1 MIKKLNRLDVANKLK
16 SLNMLVFTPREFQ
29 DIFAV
34 SKNTASVFLSNNIN
48 SNLFV
53 KLRNGFYILKDT
65 RPSLSLIA
73 NRLYRPSYIS
83 LESALSFYE
92 IIPET
97 VYGITSVS
105 TKATREFASEIGI
118 FSYQKIKKEAFI
130 GYQLKN
136 VHGENI
142 FIADAEK
149 ALADYLYFVDL
160 KKVSLN
166 DRLYLKNINK
176 KKLMGYI
183 SVFNRKSLKKL
194 IDQIYVE
201 YQKPRKIY

>member
-1 MIKKLNRLDVANKLK
+1 MANKLK
-16 SLNMLVFTPREFQ
+16 SLNISVFSPREFQ

-53 KLRNGFYILKDT
+53 KLRNGFYILKDA
-65 RPSLSLIA
+65 RPSLYVIA

-83 LESALSFYE
+83 LESALSFYK

-105 TKATREFASEIGI
+105 TKATREFESEIGI
-118 FSYQKIKKEAFI
+118 FSYQKIKREAFI
-130 GYQLKN
+130 GYELKDI
-136 VHGENI
+136 HGEKI

-160 KKVSLN
+160 KKVILN

-176 KKLMGYI
+176 KKLMVYI

>member
-1 MIKKLNRLDVANKLK
+1 MANKLK
-16 SLNMLVFTPREFQ
+16 SLNMSVFTPREFQ

-65 RPSLSLIA
+65 CPSLSLIA

>member
-1 MIKKLNRLDVANKLK
+1 
-16 SLNMLVFTPREFQ
+16 MLVFTPREFQ

-65 RPSLSLIA
+65 RPSLNLIA

-83 LESALSFYE
+83 LESALSFYK

-105 TKATREFASEIGI
+105 TKATREFKSEIGI

-130 GYQLKN
+130 GYELKG

-160 KKVSLN
+160 KKVVLN

-176 KKLMGYI
+176 KKLMVYI
-183 SVFNRKSLKKL
+183 SAFNRKSLKKL

>member
-16 SLNMLVFTPREFQ
+16 SLNISVFSPREFQ

-53 KLRNGFYILKDT
+53 KLRNGFYILKDA
-65 RPSLSLIA
+65 RPSLYVIA

-83 LESALSFYE
+83 LESALSFYK

-105 TKATREFASEIGI
+105 TKATREFESEIGI
-118 FSYQKIKKEAFI
+118 FSYQKIKREAFI
-130 GYQLKN
+130 GYELKDI
-136 VHGENI
+136 HGEKI

-160 KKVSLN
+160 KKVILN

-176 KKLMGYI
+176 KKLMVYI

>member
-1 MIKKLNRLDVANKLK
+1 MIKKLNRLNVANKLK
-16 SLNMLVFTPREFQ
+16 SLDMPVFSPREFQ
-29 DIFAV
+29 DVFGVA
-34 SKNTASVFLSNNIN
+34 KNTASVFLSNNIK

-53 KLRNGFYILKDT
+53 KLRNGFYMLRDS
-65 RPSLSLIA
+65 RPSLSVIA

-83 LESALSFYE
+83 LESALSFYG

-97 VYGITSVS
+97 VYSVTSVS
-105 TKATREFASEIGI
+105 TKATREFVSEIGA
-118 FSYQKIKKEAFI
+118 FSYQKIKREAFI
-130 GYQLKN
+130 GYELKDIR
-136 VHGENI
+136 GEKI
-142 FIADAEK
+142 FMADAEK

-160 KKVSLN
+160 KKVVLN

-176 KKLMGYI
+176 KKLMAYAPT
-183 SVFNRKSLKKL
+183 FNRASLNKL

>member
-1 MIKKLNRLDVANKLK
+1 MANKLK

-53 KLRNGFYILKDT
+53 KLRNNFYILKDT

-201 YQKPRKIY
+201 HQKPRKIY

>member
-53 KLRNGFYILKDT
+53 KLRNNFYILKDT

-201 YQKPRKIY
+201 HQKPRKIY

>member
-83 LESALSFYE
+83 LESALSFYK

-130 GYQLKN
+130 GYQLKS
-136 VHGENI
+136 VHGENV

>member
-1 MIKKLNRLDVANKLK
+1 MANKLK

-53 KLRNGFYILKDT
+53 KLRNSFYILKDT

-201 YQKPRKIY
+201 HQKPRKIY